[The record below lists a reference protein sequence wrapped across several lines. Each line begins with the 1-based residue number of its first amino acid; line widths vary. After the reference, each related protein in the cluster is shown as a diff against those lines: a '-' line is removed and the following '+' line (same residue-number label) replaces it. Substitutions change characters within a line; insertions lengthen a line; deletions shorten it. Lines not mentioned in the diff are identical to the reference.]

1 MALAAARGLTY
12 WYPGS
17 QEPALEGLEFEIETG
32 LHLVTGAS
40 GSGKSTLLRL
50 LNGLVPHFHGGSI
63 AGRVEVAGHDVF
75 TTPTRRLA
83 RHVGFVFQD
92 PELQFVYGTVERE
105 VAFGLENAGLPRDQ
119 MRSRIDSALAQ
130 VGALDLAQRDVHTLS
145 GGERQR
151 VALAAALVLA
161 PEILVLDEPT
171 SQLDSEGA
179 TAIAAAC
186 EALSERVHAVV
197 VAEQRHQRFAAA
209 PAFHLVDGGLTSPSE
224 ARGQPFL
231 PHPRGDMGGI
241 AWRARRV
248 SVDLGGRA
256 VLVDVEAEGREGEV
270 TAVTGPNGS
279 GKTTLLRALAGLQPL
294 TAGTIER
301 PRARVAYLPQNPGA
315 LLHLP
320 TIRAEVE
327 LTLARAALHEDADR
341 VLDELDLTRL
351 ADRYPRDVSS
361 GERQRAAIAA
371 VLAGSPRLALLD
383 EPTRGMD
390 EQARIQLATV
400 IDRLARGGAAV
411 VVATHD
417 SALVEAVADRV
428 IRLAARRLAA
438 A

>member
-105 VAFGLENAGLPRDQ
+105 VAFGLENAGYSRDH
-119 MRSRIDSALAQ
+119 MRSRIDTALAQ
-130 VGALDLAQRDVHTLS
+130 VDALDLAQRDVHTLS

-151 VALAAALVLA
+151 VAIAAALVLEPA
-161 PEILVLDEPT
+161 ILALDEPM

-179 TAIAAAC
+179 AAIASAC
-186 EALSERVHAVV
+186 VALSQRVHAVV
-197 VAEQRHQRFAAA
+197 VAEQRYQRFAAA
-209 PAFHLVDGGLTSPSE
+209 PAFNLVGGRLSSPPERSGE
-224 ARGQPFL
+224 PFL
-231 PHPRGDMGGI
+231 HRRRSDVGDI
-241 AWRARRV
+241 AWSACGV

-256 VLVDVEAEGREGEV
+256 VLTDIEAEGREGEV

-294 TAGTIER
+294 TAGNIER
-301 PRARVAYLPQNPGA
+301 SPGRVAYLPQNPGA

-327 LTLARAALHEDADR
+327 LTLARTGAHEDADR
-341 VLDELDLTRL
+341 VLEELDLARL

-390 EQARIQLATV
+390 EQARARLATV